1 LAPKTAKS
9 PKSPTRKK
17 APKLPALPR
26 GARIRAKLTVD
37 RLRDLYPAATELLHQ
52 SPFELLIA
60 TILSAQTTD
69 RSVNLVT
76 PELFRRY
83 PTAEDLAA
91 AEPAA
96 VESLI
101 KPTGFF
107 RLKARRIISASR
119 KLVELFGGEV
129 PPRMEDLV
137 KVPGIGRK
145 TANVILGAGFDIP
158 GFAVD
163 THVIRLTN
171 RLKLVSSRDP
181 VKIEAQVC
189 SMVPKEE
196 WTGLSL
202 RLILHGRRVCVARRP
217 RCEECVL
224 NDFCP
229 SSTVRPRPV
238 RRRPGG

>member
-1 LAPKTAKS
+1 
-9 PKSPTRKK
+9 
-17 APKLPALPR
+17 
-26 GARIRAKLTVD
+26 
-37 RLRDLYPAATELLHQ
+37 LRDLYPAATELSHQ
-52 SPFELLIA
+52 NPFQLLIA

-91 AEPAA
+91 ADPAV

-129 PPRMEDLV
+129 PARMEDLV

-229 SSTVRPRPV
+229 SSTVRPRPERQSGPPEQSISV
-238 RRRPGG
+238 G